1 MYKITYSDPYT
12 YEDDPRAYEYARYD
26 KVINNG
32 ADMKYWLLNNDNED
46 PTIGIAPRYDLKE
59 KSPSAFGLTDLKI
72 VTPATL
78 NNGFIFVYSGPSKSN
93 GKFPP
98 FNWNDW
104 KSEAS
109 YGMPRIFDF
118 DWEQYTI
125 IEDRLTSSSINKSD
139 LLEMWWTQLIIK
151 CMKNQFIFV
160 KISVFSSES
169 IGYHTFLLSCP
180 GTVFFG

>member
-139 LLEMWWTQLIIK
+139 LLEM
-151 CMKNQFIFV
+151 
-160 KISVFSSES
+160 
-169 IGYHTFLLSCP
+169 
-180 GTVFFG
+180 